1 VVVRALRDAVKRPL
15 VAVDG
20 VVVRRG
26 GSIVLVKRRRPPYEG
41 YWALPGGLVEYGETV
56 EEAVVREVKEET
68 GLDVEIKGLVGVYSR
83 PDRDPRGHVI
93 SIAFLVVEVGGE
105 LRGSRE
111 AEVGEFYVIPRELAF
126 DHREIL
132 RDGLELTKRLGIE
145 VKATFLDEG
154 SD

>member
-1 VVVRALRDAVKRPL
+1 MKSSGDAVRRPL

-20 VVVRRG
+20 VVVRKG
-26 GSIVLVKRRRPPYEG
+26 GSIVLVKRRKPPYEG

-68 GLDVEIKGLVGVYSR
+68 GLEVDVKGLVGVYSK

-93 SIAFLVVEVGGE
+93 SVAFLVVEVGGE

-111 AEVGEFYVIPRELAF
+111 TEVGEFYAIPRKLAF

-132 RDGLELTKRLGIE
+132 EDGLELAKRLGIE
-145 VKATFLDEG
+145 VKAML
-154 SD
+154 

>member
-1 VVVRALRDAVKRPL
+1 MVTSYSTTKRPL

-20 VVVRRG
+20 VVVGKR
-26 GSIVLVKRRRPPYEG
+26 GSIILVKRKKPPYEG

-68 GLDVEIKGLVGVYSR
+68 GLDVEVKGLVGVYSR

-93 SIAFLVVEVGGE
+93 SIAFLVVEIGGE

-111 AEVGEFYVIPRELAF
+111 TEVNEFYAIPRELAF

-132 RDGLELTKRLGIE
+132 RDGLELAKKLGVD
-145 VKATFLDEG
+145 VKATFLDE
-154 SD
+154 DFDK

>member
-1 VVVRALRDAVKRPL
+1 MTASHSSAKRPL

-26 GSIVLVKRRRPPYEG
+26 GSVVLVKRKKPPYEG

-111 AEVGEFYVIPRELAF
+111 TEVNEFYAIPRELAF

-132 RDGLELTKRLGIE
+132 RDGLELAKGLGID
-145 VKATFLDEG
+145 VKATFLDE
-154 SD
+154 DLDEC

>member
-1 VVVRALRDAVKRPL
+1 MLALLSAAKRPL

-20 VVVRRG
+20 VVVRRNR
-26 GSIVLVKRRRPPYEG
+26 SVVLVKRRKPPYEG

-56 EEAVVREVKEET
+56 EEAVAREVREET
-68 GLDVEIKGLVGVYSR
+68 GLEIEIRGLVGVYSK
-83 PDRDPRGHVI
+83 PNRDPRGHVI

-111 AEVGEFYVIPRELAF
+111 TEVGEFYVIPRELAF

-132 RDGLELTKRLGIE
+132 REGLEVARRLGIDA
-145 VKATFLDEG
+145 KATF
-154 SD
+154 

>member
-1 VVVRALRDAVKRPL
+1 MAASEIVTKRPL
-15 VAVDG
+15 VAVDA

-26 GSIVLVKRRRPPYEG
+26 GGVVLVKRMKPPYEG

-68 GLDVEIKGLVGVYSR
+68 GLDVEVKGLVGVYSR
-83 PDRDPRGHVI
+83 PGRDPRGHVI

-111 AEVGEFYVIPRELAF
+111 TEVGEFYSTPERLAF
-126 DHREIL
+126 DHGDIL
-132 RDGLELTKRLGIE
+132 RDGIKLARRLGID
-145 VKATFLDEG
+145 VKATL
-154 SD
+154 

>member
-1 VVVRALRDAVKRPL
+1 MTSKNNIAKRPL

-20 VVVRRG
+20 IVVRRT
-26 GSIVLVKRRRPPYEG
+26 GSIVLIKRKRPPYEG

-68 GLDVEIKGLVGVYSR
+68 GLEVDVKGLVGVYSK

-105 LRGSRE
+105 LRGSE
-111 AEVGEFYVIPRELAF
+111 ETEVGEFYAIPERLAF
-126 DHREIL
+126 DHKDIL
-132 RDGLELTKRLGIE
+132 REGLELARRIGIE
-145 VKATFLDEG
+145 VKATL
-154 SD
+154 